1 MVLDRVAVI
10 PSIGIGDGLIMMV
23 VSHRLYCQ
31 GFVVT
36 TFSKPLIELQKWF
49 QGHTFMERPP
59 LDLLEST
66 FAPFDLVI
74 LQNDNSPFSKKLISL
89 YQEGKLKAL
98 SIFYPSYEEAKHTSL
113 SPIDRVFN
121 ENRCM
126 VDNAARA
133 ISSLLG
139 LNHFSKNNGFILDES
154 YIHRRYKNR
163 VLFHPTSLDE
173 KRNWPAQ
180 KFLHVA
186 TTLQNQG
193 FQPVF
198 ILAPHERANWEPL
211 LQNLFDMPLFPTLE
225 ELAAYAF
232 ESGYLIGND
241 SGIGHLCSNLHI
253 PTLIISNRKKYMR
266 LWRPGWYRGDIATPP
281 SWIPNFK
288 GTRLR
293 ENKWKHWISTSQVLK
308 KFHKLLDKEFS

>member
-1 MVLDRVAVI
+1 MALDRVAVI

-36 TFSKPLIELQKWF
+36 TFSKPLVELQKWF
-49 QGHTFMERPP
+49 QGHTFVERPS
-59 LDLLEST
+59 LDLLESV
-66 FAPFDLVI
+66 FAPFDLIV
-74 LQNDNSPFSKKLISL
+74 LQNDNSPFAKKLISL

-98 SIFYPSYEEAKHTSL
+98 SIFYPSYEEAKHTAL

-139 LNHFSKNNGFILDES
+139 LNHFSKNNGFILDET
-154 YIHRRYKNR
+154 YTHRRYKNR

-173 KRNWPAQ
+173 KRNWPPQ
-180 KFLHVA
+180 KFLQVA

-198 ILAPHERANWEPL
+198 SHRKGRSSRQILRFRVCIVSHTLAHSMLPRCFPLWAVLWVAIAPT
-211 LQNLFDMPLFPTLE
+211 MP
-225 ELAAYAF
+225 
-232 ESGYLIGND
+232 
-241 SGIGHLCSNLHI
+241 
-253 PTLIISNRKKYMR
+253 NRF
-266 LWRPGWYRGDIATPP
+266 G
-281 SWIPNFK
+281 
-288 GTRLR
+288 
-293 ENKWKHWISTSQVLK
+293 
-308 KFHKLLDKEFS
+308 